1 MKPKG
6 PMKMKTRLITTMLL
20 SAAFTFLPMAA
31 QTDSL
36 AAESSHVDEI
46 EAFSDTTSLD
56 SSTVSVSPLTQN
68 DDFDDLADAPFDF
81 SHGFSGFWESG
92 GDDLMGMFFVLAVL
106 FILFVLSP
114 IAVIGLILWFIYK
127 SRQNRMR
134 LAEMAMRSGQ
144 PIPDELVNTKSQTG
158 ADVRE
163 KGVRQVFL
171 GIGLIFLLGWA
182 AGKIGAGIGVLVLC
196 MGLGNLFISRSAKKS
211 EYQFFHINNNLTK
224 HHDTETL

>member
-1 MKPKG
+1 
-6 PMKMKTRLITTMLL
+6 MKTRLLTTMLL
-20 SAAFTFLPMAA
+20 SAVFTFLPMAA

-36 AAESSHVDEI
+36 AADNKHVDEI

-56 SSTVSVSPLTQN
+56 SASANIPPLD
-68 DDFDDLADAPFDF
+68 DDFDGFDDDDF
-81 SHGFSGFWESG
+81 FNANNGFHGFWETNG
-92 GDDLMGMFFVLAVL
+92 ERIGEGVMGMFFVVAVL

-114 IAVIGLILWFIYK
+114 IVIIGLILWFIYK

-134 LAEMAMRSGQ
+134 LAEMAMKNGQ
-144 PIPDELVNTKSQTG
+144 PIPDELVGTKPTSDG
-158 ADVRE
+158 DVRE

-171 GIGLIFLLGWA
+171 GIGLTFLLGWA

-196 MGLGNLFISRSAKKS
+196 IGLGNLFISRSAKNK
-211 EYQFFHINNNLTK
+211 QDDFFNFNNQISK